1 MLAGVEKEGSPLRTS
16 SVESPPAKSHN
27 DDDDRWCWQSNDD
40 LVDLWWINVQMAI
53 LVDCCLANYR
63 INDFHK
69 LHSNIRFSN
78 HILAFSGLVLR
89 TLRESGQPSCPDQNI
104 EELASS
110 SFVLSAHSLRTWR
123 QILGDVEGKFLNIWC
138 HQTATKAQFMLPAKS
153 FAGKCFALW
162 TGFRM
167 PMDPC
172 WGLEWNNGTSWS
184 QIKTWRQGASAVEWE
199 PPVLTTSMMI
209 EWVNRC

>member
-1 MLAGVEKEGSPLRTS
+1 MMILLIVNELMSRFLYIVGLQVT
-16 SVESPPAKSHN
+16 ESMISFPSF
-27 DDDDRWCWQSNDD
+27 
-40 LVDLWWINVQMAI
+40 
-53 LVDCCLANYR
+53 NYR
-63 INDFHK
+63 
-69 LHSNIRFSN
+69 FST
-78 HILAFSGLVLR
+78 HTGAFSGLVLG

-162 TGFRM
+162 LGFE
-167 PMDPC
+167 C
-172 WGLEWNNGTSWS
+172 LWTLVEVLNGTMGRLGARLRRDDKERVPWNESRQYWQQALWLSRSWVFACF
-184 QIKTWRQGASAVEWE
+184 IWKGVINFVGTALRGSACF
-199 PPVLTTSMMI
+199 LCT
-209 EWVNRC
+209 